1 MGESWQDEHNRH
13 GSECVSAL
21 FGAERASLML
31 RMRTAYSTCQRR
43 VKGEDVALAREG
55 LTKEAGGPTW
65 SLYGICDGHGGAVAA
80 NYVTGNMWRALRPR
94 LPAAP
99 PNHASAE
106 DFDAFGRQVRA
117 AVVAAFTSIG
127 AQFERDV
134 AADTS
139 GTSVTLAVLCG
150 RLLTVANLGDS
161 DAVLDTGSDAIL
173 ATVGRRSEDVVDEPS
188 GAVDLAKAT
197 GLAEQSDVGQR
208 GLKGQ
213 LRSRGPFRS
222 IGDLYASK
230 PVCHSP
236 HVFQAWVPMNGVR
249 MTIGSAG
256 LWDLTHWKQA
266 ARTTSRTPITTC
278 AAKVVA
284 DAETQHR
291 RPIANDVT
299 ALVVDMLPEQT
310 SSYTMKRNGSKF
322 GLHLNHWIACL
333 IHSCL
338 TRPEGVGGVLAD
350 RRLRVIARVDGRDI
364 VQESQGACMES
375 AVGQEFAL
383 RTPTISP
390 PRDLAFMLAHE
401 ISLCRPLRP
410 FRTSMQEDMLS
421 VRSSFEVTDRPVAAP
436 CGPHEHRRWSNDM
449 PRKSQYAPRGS
460 EYLPSWSGSRPGE
473 LSANSMRGGAAH
485 AHAASCDDPCLQS
498 LGCSRPRWSSDQ
510 DSWSCGADM
519 AAVSCQ
525 IHTDREMLCKAAAAY
540 NSSALSI
547 RTTLAQGQTYGC
559 GVYEDARGGYMDET
573 DVSRR
578 RSVHKRR
585 LPSDQGI
592 PSLKELLTDS
602 TILPRTVPDQPRAPF
617 RASLDDRLET
627 LREQWWRGELLGSRN
642 LTSKALLPLAS
653 SRNSWAACTATM
665 GPHPDRELLENM
677 YGSRSDDEASFSGW
691 TPADPEN
698 FHSEGEADS
707 TALPR
712 VESLA
717 SGGRDVGC
725 Q

>member
-139 GTSVTLAVLCG
+139 GLDVSV
-150 RLLTVANLGDS
+150 
-161 DAVLDTGSDAIL
+161 
-173 ATVGRRSEDVVDEPS
+173 
-188 GAVDLAKAT
+188 
-197 GLAEQSDVGQR
+197 
-208 GLKGQ
+208 LK
-213 LRSRGPFRS
+213 
-222 IGDLYASK
+222 
-230 PVCHSP
+230 
-236 HVFQAWVPMNGVR
+236 AWVPMNGVR